1 MPVAGI
7 YEMSSTMHNGHSTWK
22 STSSDIVL
30 FKGIYGT
37 WQFDQTIE
45 SDTENAVNG
54 DCPSSAL
61 LGLHTFPVQI
71 ASQDGLFMSKTYL
84 R

>member
-30 FKGIYGT
+30 FKGTCGA

-45 SDTENAVNG
+45 SDTENADNG

-61 LGLHTFPVQI
+61 LGLHTFPVRI
-71 ASQDGLFMSKTYL
+71 APQDGLFMSKICL